1 MARELWCLN
10 GGPLNGDQLPAED
23 SDADGLVARVEQ
35 KSTGVHLGDYVLQR
49 GAWRWHPAPPTPAQT
64 PNKFLDGL
72 LAAMLR
78 DLDEQQRTVFYYGNP
93 RPRDPFYDM
102 WMGTI

>member
-1 MARELWCLN
+1 MARKLWCLN

-49 GAWRWHPAPPTPAQT
+49 GAWRWHPAPKANAKAKVAQT
-64 PNKFLDGL
+64 LHEMMQREIV
-72 LAAMLR
+72 AAMHA
-78 DLDEQQRTVFYYGNP
+78 QREALFNSILYGS
-93 RPRDPFYDM
+93 
-102 WMGTI
+102 WTT